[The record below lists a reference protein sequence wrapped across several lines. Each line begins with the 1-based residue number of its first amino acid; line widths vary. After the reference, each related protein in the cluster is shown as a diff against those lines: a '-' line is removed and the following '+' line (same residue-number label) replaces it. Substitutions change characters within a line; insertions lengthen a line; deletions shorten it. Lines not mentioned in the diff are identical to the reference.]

1 MGNGFGSL
9 YIGASG
15 LQNAQYALN
24 TTANNLANVN
34 TTGYVRQQVR
44 FADKNYN
51 KLKDPNKNVNM
62 QQYGLGVSIG
72 DVVHA
77 RDIFLDKSY
86 RQENGRKGFYTSFY
100 EITDYVQ
107 DLFQELNGEQFKQSV
122 SDLHQAFQELE
133 PNMDNSTQQ
142 NLVLEKADLLLS
154 RTKSLY
160 DDMKS
165 YQSNINEQIKDDV
178 DRVNEIGNR
187 IYELNL
193 QIQKVEAGGQETA
206 MTLRDERDNL
216 LDELGGYGSVSI
228 KEDATGFTYVDF
240 ESTPFIDD
248 NKCYNIGLQE
258 DKETG
263 FYTPYWTQLSD
274 VDKQQ
279 YVRVFK
285 KNEVISTDLNTD
297 VGSIKA
303 KLLARGDGYGTYQDL
318 ESEEAYDRISGCTMM
333 ETEAQ
338 VSALL
343 HNIVT
348 KINDAYCPNK
358 TVDTDVTYT
367 DADGNQVSLKGK
379 KVLDAANCAVGEDG
393 QLPPRELF
401 TRVGMDRYTKVTGDD
416 GNTYYVY
423 NEEDENDSTT
433 LYSLNNISINKELRK
448 QITLMPY
455 KNQNGTDYPLGEKL
469 MSLWNDKEMTLN
481 PYDKKPCT
489 FEGYYDK
496 LIGQIGN
503 DGSTFQ
509 SASETLTGA
518 LSSID
523 NQRQQTI
530 GVSSDEELTH
540 MIKFQSAYNASSR
553 FMTVISQMT
562 ELIVTKDMS
571 ERKTK
576 MIELGDAFIA
586 FPGGTGTLEEISE
599 VMSMVSLG
607 QLKAP
612 CILYDL
618 KDYYAGLKAQL
629 EHMIELGLS
638 SRQRQEGIC
647 FAKDL
652 DQIKEIINRCV

>member
-77 RDIFLDKSY
+77 RDIFLDKYY

-122 SDLHQAFQELE
+122 SDLHRAFQELE

-178 DRVNEIGNR
+178 DRVNKIGNR

-367 DADGNQVSLKGK
+367 DVDGNQVSLKGK

-423 NEEDENDSTT
+423 NEEDENDPTT

-523 NQRQQTI
+523 NQRQQTM

-562 ELIVTKDMS
+562 ELIVT
-571 ERKTK
+571 
-576 MIELGDAFIA
+576 
-586 FPGGTGTLEEISE
+586 
-599 VMSMVSLG
+599 
-607 QLKAP
+607 
-612 CILYDL
+612 
-618 KDYYAGLKAQL
+618 GLK
-629 EHMIELGLS
+629 
-638 SRQRQEGIC
+638 
-647 FAKDL
+647 
-652 DQIKEIINRCV
+652 

>member
-133 PNMDNSTQQ
+133 PNMDNSTKQ

-178 DRVNEIGNR
+178 DRVNKIGNR

-503 DGSTFQ
+503 DGNTFQ

-523 NQRQQTI
+523 NQRQQTM

-562 ELIVTKDMS
+562 ELIVT
-571 ERKTK
+571 
-576 MIELGDAFIA
+576 
-586 FPGGTGTLEEISE
+586 
-599 VMSMVSLG
+599 
-607 QLKAP
+607 
-612 CILYDL
+612 
-618 KDYYAGLKAQL
+618 GLK
-629 EHMIELGLS
+629 
-638 SRQRQEGIC
+638 
-647 FAKDL
+647 
-652 DQIKEIINRCV
+652 

>member
-77 RDIFLDKSY
+77 RDIFLDKFY

-178 DRVNEIGNR
+178 DRVNKIGNR

-358 TVDTDVTYT
+358 TVDTDVTYI

-423 NEEDENDSTT
+423 NEEDENDPTT

-469 MSLWNDKEMTLN
+469 MSLWNDKGMTLN

-523 NQRQQTI
+523 NQRQQTM

-562 ELIVTKDMS
+562 ELIVT
-571 ERKTK
+571 
-576 MIELGDAFIA
+576 
-586 FPGGTGTLEEISE
+586 
-599 VMSMVSLG
+599 
-607 QLKAP
+607 
-612 CILYDL
+612 
-618 KDYYAGLKAQL
+618 GLK
-629 EHMIELGLS
+629 
-638 SRQRQEGIC
+638 
-647 FAKDL
+647 
-652 DQIKEIINRCV
+652 

>member
-122 SDLHQAFQELE
+122 NDLHQAFQELE

-178 DRVNEIGNR
+178 DRVNKIGNR

-379 KVLDAANCAVGEDG
+379 KVLDAENCAVGEDG

-469 MSLWNDKEMTLN
+469 MSLWNDKGMTLN

-523 NQRQQTI
+523 NQRQQTM

-562 ELIVTKDMS
+562 ELIVT
-571 ERKTK
+571 
-576 MIELGDAFIA
+576 
-586 FPGGTGTLEEISE
+586 
-599 VMSMVSLG
+599 
-607 QLKAP
+607 
-612 CILYDL
+612 
-618 KDYYAGLKAQL
+618 GLK
-629 EHMIELGLS
+629 
-638 SRQRQEGIC
+638 
-647 FAKDL
+647 
-652 DQIKEIINRCV
+652 

>member
-44 FADKNYN
+44 FADKTYN

-178 DRVNEIGNR
+178 DRVNKIGNR

-258 DKETG
+258 DEETG

-503 DGSTFQ
+503 DGNTFQ

-523 NQRQQTI
+523 NQRQQTM

-562 ELIVTKDMS
+562 ELIVT
-571 ERKTK
+571 
-576 MIELGDAFIA
+576 
-586 FPGGTGTLEEISE
+586 
-599 VMSMVSLG
+599 
-607 QLKAP
+607 
-612 CILYDL
+612 
-618 KDYYAGLKAQL
+618 GLK
-629 EHMIELGLS
+629 
-638 SRQRQEGIC
+638 
-647 FAKDL
+647 
-652 DQIKEIINRCV
+652 

>member
-44 FADKNYN
+44 FADKTYN

-133 PNMDNSTQQ
+133 PNMDNSTKQ

-503 DGSTFQ
+503 DGNTFQ

-523 NQRQQTI
+523 NQRQQTM

-540 MIKFQSAYNASSR
+540 MIKFQSAYNASYDGNQSDDR
-553 FMTVISQMT
+553 TDRDRIEIEIRRRSYAITVFWIEYRGKCVVGISD
-562 ELIVTKDMS
+562 LS
-571 ERKTK
+571 EYSGKQRCKCADKRIYQTDGK
-576 MIELGDAFIA
+576 SGSNRSD
-586 FPGGTGTLEEISE
+586 S
-599 VMSMVSLG
+599 
-607 QLKAP
+607 
-612 CILYDL
+612 CIY
-618 KDYYAGLKAQL
+618 
-629 EHMIELGLS
+629 
-638 SRQRQEGIC
+638 
-647 FAKDL
+647 
-652 DQIKEIINRCV
+652 QIW

>member
-44 FADKNYN
+44 FADKTYN

-86 RQENGRKGFYTSFY
+86 RQVNGRKGFYTSFY

-178 DRVNEIGNR
+178 DRVNKIGNR

-503 DGSTFQ
+503 DGNTFQ

-523 NQRQQTI
+523 NQRQQTM

-562 ELIVTKDMS
+562 ELIVT
-571 ERKTK
+571 
-576 MIELGDAFIA
+576 
-586 FPGGTGTLEEISE
+586 
-599 VMSMVSLG
+599 
-607 QLKAP
+607 
-612 CILYDL
+612 
-618 KDYYAGLKAQL
+618 GLK
-629 EHMIELGLS
+629 
-638 SRQRQEGIC
+638 
-647 FAKDL
+647 
-652 DQIKEIINRCV
+652 

>member
-44 FADKNYN
+44 FADKTYN

-178 DRVNEIGNR
+178 DRVNKIGNR

-401 TRVGMDRYTKVTGDD
+401 TRVGMNRYTKVTGDD

-503 DGSTFQ
+503 DGNTFQ

-523 NQRQQTI
+523 NQRQQTM

-562 ELIVTKDMS
+562 ELIVT
-571 ERKTK
+571 
-576 MIELGDAFIA
+576 
-586 FPGGTGTLEEISE
+586 
-599 VMSMVSLG
+599 
-607 QLKAP
+607 
-612 CILYDL
+612 
-618 KDYYAGLKAQL
+618 GLK
-629 EHMIELGLS
+629 
-638 SRQRQEGIC
+638 
-647 FAKDL
+647 
-652 DQIKEIINRCV
+652 

>member
-44 FADKNYN
+44 FADKTYN

-178 DRVNEIGNR
+178 DRVNKIGNR

-333 ETEAQ
+333 ETEEQ

-348 KINDAYCPNK
+348 KINDAY
-358 TVDTDVTYT
+358 
-367 DADGNQVSLKGK
+367 
-379 KVLDAANCAVGEDG
+379 
-393 QLPPRELF
+393 
-401 TRVGMDRYTKVTGDD
+401 
-416 GNTYYVY
+416 
-423 NEEDENDSTT
+423 
-433 LYSLNNISINKELRK
+433 
-448 QITLMPY
+448 
-455 KNQNGTDYPLGEKL
+455 
-469 MSLWNDKEMTLN
+469 
-481 PYDKKPCT
+481 
-489 FEGYYDK
+489 
-496 LIGQIGN
+496 
-503 DGSTFQ
+503 
-509 SASETLTGA
+509 
-518 LSSID
+518 
-523 NQRQQTI
+523 
-530 GVSSDEELTH
+530 
-540 MIKFQSAYNASSR
+540 
-553 FMTVISQMT
+553 
-562 ELIVTKDMS
+562 
-571 ERKTK
+571 
-576 MIELGDAFIA
+576 
-586 FPGGTGTLEEISE
+586 
-599 VMSMVSLG
+599 
-607 QLKAP
+607 
-612 CILYDL
+612 
-618 KDYYAGLKAQL
+618 
-629 EHMIELGLS
+629 
-638 SRQRQEGIC
+638 
-647 FAKDL
+647 
-652 DQIKEIINRCV
+652 

>member
-178 DRVNEIGNR
+178 DRVNKIGNR

-206 MTLRDERDNL
+206 MTLRDERDNP

-423 NEEDENDSTT
+423 NEEDENDPTT

-489 FEGYYDK
+489 FEGYYNK

-523 NQRQQTI
+523 NQRQQTM

-562 ELIVTKDMS
+562 ELIVT
-571 ERKTK
+571 
-576 MIELGDAFIA
+576 
-586 FPGGTGTLEEISE
+586 
-599 VMSMVSLG
+599 
-607 QLKAP
+607 
-612 CILYDL
+612 
-618 KDYYAGLKAQL
+618 GLK
-629 EHMIELGLS
+629 
-638 SRQRQEGIC
+638 
-647 FAKDL
+647 
-652 DQIKEIINRCV
+652 

>member
-44 FADKNYN
+44 FADKTYN

-86 RQENGRKGFYTSFY
+86 RQENGRKGFYASFY

-178 DRVNEIGNR
+178 DRVNKIGNR

-489 FEGYYDK
+489 FEGYYNK

-503 DGSTFQ
+503 DGNTFQ

-523 NQRQQTI
+523 NQRQQTM

-562 ELIVTKDMS
+562 ELIVT
-571 ERKTK
+571 
-576 MIELGDAFIA
+576 
-586 FPGGTGTLEEISE
+586 
-599 VMSMVSLG
+599 
-607 QLKAP
+607 
-612 CILYDL
+612 
-618 KDYYAGLKAQL
+618 GLK
-629 EHMIELGLS
+629 
-638 SRQRQEGIC
+638 
-647 FAKDL
+647 
-652 DQIKEIINRCV
+652 

>member
-77 RDIFLDKSY
+77 RDIFLDKYY

-133 PNMDNSTQQ
+133 PNMDNSTKQ

-178 DRVNEIGNR
+178 DRVNKIGNR

-358 TVDTDVTYT
+358 TVDTDVTYI

-423 NEEDENDSTT
+423 NEEDENDPTT

-523 NQRQQTI
+523 NQRQQTM

-562 ELIVTKDMS
+562 ELIVT
-571 ERKTK
+571 
-576 MIELGDAFIA
+576 
-586 FPGGTGTLEEISE
+586 
-599 VMSMVSLG
+599 
-607 QLKAP
+607 
-612 CILYDL
+612 
-618 KDYYAGLKAQL
+618 GLK
-629 EHMIELGLS
+629 
-638 SRQRQEGIC
+638 
-647 FAKDL
+647 
-652 DQIKEIINRCV
+652 

>member
-44 FADKNYN
+44 FADKTYN

-133 PNMDNSTQQ
+133 PNMDNSTKQ

-178 DRVNEIGNR
+178 DRVNKIGNR

-503 DGSTFQ
+503 DGNTFQ

-523 NQRQQTI
+523 NQRQQTM

-562 ELIVTKDMS
+562 ELIVT
-571 ERKTK
+571 
-576 MIELGDAFIA
+576 
-586 FPGGTGTLEEISE
+586 
-599 VMSMVSLG
+599 
-607 QLKAP
+607 
-612 CILYDL
+612 
-618 KDYYAGLKAQL
+618 GLK
-629 EHMIELGLS
+629 
-638 SRQRQEGIC
+638 
-647 FAKDL
+647 
-652 DQIKEIINRCV
+652 

>member
-44 FADKNYN
+44 FADKTYN

-178 DRVNEIGNR
+178 DRVNKIGNR

-228 KEDATGFTYVDF
+228 KEDATGFTHVDF

-423 NEEDENDSTT
+423 NEEDENDPTT

-469 MSLWNDKEMTLN
+469 MSLWNDKGMTLN

-523 NQRQQTI
+523 NQRQQTM

-562 ELIVTKDMS
+562 ELIVT
-571 ERKTK
+571 
-576 MIELGDAFIA
+576 
-586 FPGGTGTLEEISE
+586 
-599 VMSMVSLG
+599 
-607 QLKAP
+607 
-612 CILYDL
+612 
-618 KDYYAGLKAQL
+618 GLK
-629 EHMIELGLS
+629 
-638 SRQRQEGIC
+638 
-647 FAKDL
+647 
-652 DQIKEIINRCV
+652 

>member
-51 KLKDPNKNVNM
+51 KLKDTNKNENM

-178 DRVNEIGNR
+178 DRVNKIGNR

-503 DGSTFQ
+503 DGNTFQ

-523 NQRQQTI
+523 NQRQQTM

-562 ELIVTKDMS
+562 ELIVT
-571 ERKTK
+571 
-576 MIELGDAFIA
+576 
-586 FPGGTGTLEEISE
+586 
-599 VMSMVSLG
+599 
-607 QLKAP
+607 
-612 CILYDL
+612 
-618 KDYYAGLKAQL
+618 GLK
-629 EHMIELGLS
+629 
-638 SRQRQEGIC
+638 
-647 FAKDL
+647 
-652 DQIKEIINRCV
+652 

>member
-1 MGNGFGSL
+1 MGHL
-9 YIGASG
+9 
-15 LQNAQYALN
+15 AQYALN

-44 FADKNYN
+44 FADKTYN

-178 DRVNEIGNR
+178 DRVNKIGNR

-503 DGSTFQ
+503 DGNTFQ

-523 NQRQQTI
+523 NQRQQTM

-562 ELIVTKDMS
+562 ELIVT
-571 ERKTK
+571 
-576 MIELGDAFIA
+576 
-586 FPGGTGTLEEISE
+586 
-599 VMSMVSLG
+599 
-607 QLKAP
+607 
-612 CILYDL
+612 
-618 KDYYAGLKAQL
+618 GLK
-629 EHMIELGLS
+629 
-638 SRQRQEGIC
+638 
-647 FAKDL
+647 
-652 DQIKEIINRCV
+652 

>member
-77 RDIFLDKSY
+77 RDIFLDKFY

-122 SDLHQAFQELE
+122 GDLHQAFQELE

-165 YQSNINEQIKDDV
+165 YQSNINEQIKDYV
-178 DRVNEIGNR
+178 DRVNKIGNR

-423 NEEDENDSTT
+423 NEEDENDPTT

-523 NQRQQTI
+523 NQRQQTM

-562 ELIVTKDMS
+562 ELIVT
-571 ERKTK
+571 
-576 MIELGDAFIA
+576 
-586 FPGGTGTLEEISE
+586 
-599 VMSMVSLG
+599 
-607 QLKAP
+607 
-612 CILYDL
+612 
-618 KDYYAGLKAQL
+618 GLK
-629 EHMIELGLS
+629 
-638 SRQRQEGIC
+638 
-647 FAKDL
+647 
-652 DQIKEIINRCV
+652 

>member
-44 FADKNYN
+44 FADKTYN

-86 RQENGRKGFYTSFY
+86 RQENGRKGFYASFY

-133 PNMDNSTQQ
+133 PNMDNSTKQ

-178 DRVNEIGNR
+178 DRVNKIGNR

-423 NEEDENDSTT
+423 NEEDENDPTT

-523 NQRQQTI
+523 NQRQQTM

-562 ELIVTKDMS
+562 ELIVT
-571 ERKTK
+571 
-576 MIELGDAFIA
+576 
-586 FPGGTGTLEEISE
+586 
-599 VMSMVSLG
+599 
-607 QLKAP
+607 
-612 CILYDL
+612 
-618 KDYYAGLKAQL
+618 GLK
-629 EHMIELGLS
+629 
-638 SRQRQEGIC
+638 
-647 FAKDL
+647 
-652 DQIKEIINRCV
+652 

>member
-44 FADKNYN
+44 FADKTYN

-178 DRVNEIGNR
+178 DRVNKIGNR

-496 LIGQIGN
+496 LIVQIGN
-503 DGSTFQ
+503 DGNTFQ

-523 NQRQQTI
+523 NQRQQTM

-562 ELIVTKDMS
+562 ELIVT
-571 ERKTK
+571 
-576 MIELGDAFIA
+576 
-586 FPGGTGTLEEISE
+586 
-599 VMSMVSLG
+599 
-607 QLKAP
+607 
-612 CILYDL
+612 
-618 KDYYAGLKAQL
+618 GLK
-629 EHMIELGLS
+629 
-638 SRQRQEGIC
+638 
-647 FAKDL
+647 
-652 DQIKEIINRCV
+652 

>member
-44 FADKNYN
+44 FADKTYN

-178 DRVNEIGNR
+178 DRVNKIGNR

-423 NEEDENDSTT
+423 NEEDENDPMT

-469 MSLWNDKEMTLN
+469 MSLWNDKGMTLN

-503 DGSTFQ
+503 DGNTFQ

-523 NQRQQTI
+523 NQRQQTM

-562 ELIVTKDMS
+562 ELIVT
-571 ERKTK
+571 
-576 MIELGDAFIA
+576 
-586 FPGGTGTLEEISE
+586 
-599 VMSMVSLG
+599 
-607 QLKAP
+607 
-612 CILYDL
+612 
-618 KDYYAGLKAQL
+618 GLK
-629 EHMIELGLS
+629 
-638 SRQRQEGIC
+638 
-647 FAKDL
+647 
-652 DQIKEIINRCV
+652 

>member
-44 FADKNYN
+44 FADKTYN

-263 FYTPYWTQLSD
+263 FNTPYWTQLSD

-401 TRVGMDRYTKVTGDD
+401 TRVGMDRYIKVTGDD

-523 NQRQQTI
+523 NQRQQTM

-562 ELIVTKDMS
+562 ELIVT
-571 ERKTK
+571 
-576 MIELGDAFIA
+576 
-586 FPGGTGTLEEISE
+586 
-599 VMSMVSLG
+599 
-607 QLKAP
+607 
-612 CILYDL
+612 
-618 KDYYAGLKAQL
+618 GLK
-629 EHMIELGLS
+629 
-638 SRQRQEGIC
+638 
-647 FAKDL
+647 
-652 DQIKEIINRCV
+652 

>member
-86 RQENGRKGFYTSFY
+86 RQENGRKGFYASFY

-133 PNMDNSTQQ
+133 PNMDNSTKQ

-178 DRVNEIGNR
+178 DRVNKIGNR

-423 NEEDENDSTT
+423 NEEDENDPTT

-523 NQRQQTI
+523 NQRQQTM

-562 ELIVTKDMS
+562 ELIVT
-571 ERKTK
+571 
-576 MIELGDAFIA
+576 
-586 FPGGTGTLEEISE
+586 
-599 VMSMVSLG
+599 
-607 QLKAP
+607 
-612 CILYDL
+612 
-618 KDYYAGLKAQL
+618 GLK
-629 EHMIELGLS
+629 
-638 SRQRQEGIC
+638 
-647 FAKDL
+647 
-652 DQIKEIINRCV
+652 

>member
-44 FADKNYN
+44 FADKTYN

-178 DRVNEIGNR
+178 DRVNKIGNR

-228 KEDATGFTYVDF
+228 KEDATGFTHVDF

-503 DGSTFQ
+503 DGNTFQ

-523 NQRQQTI
+523 NQRQQTM

-562 ELIVTKDMS
+562 ELIVT
-571 ERKTK
+571 
-576 MIELGDAFIA
+576 
-586 FPGGTGTLEEISE
+586 
-599 VMSMVSLG
+599 
-607 QLKAP
+607 
-612 CILYDL
+612 
-618 KDYYAGLKAQL
+618 GLK
-629 EHMIELGLS
+629 
-638 SRQRQEGIC
+638 
-647 FAKDL
+647 
-652 DQIKEIINRCV
+652 

>member
-44 FADKNYN
+44 FADKTYN

-100 EITDYVQ
+100 EISDYVQ
-107 DLFQELNGEQFKQSV
+107 DLFQELNGEQFKQSI

-178 DRVNEIGNR
+178 DRVNKIGNR

-248 NKCYNIGLQE
+248 NRCYNIELQE

-263 FYTPYWTQLSD
+263 FYTPYWPQLSD
-274 VDKQQ
+274 TDKQQ

-285 KNEVISTDLNTD
+285 KKEVISTDLNTD

-318 ESEEAYDRISGCTMM
+318 ESEGAYDQISGCTMM

-338 VSALL
+338 ISALL

-358 TVDTDVTYT
+358 TVDADVSYT
-367 DADGNQVSLKGK
+367 DANGNQVSLKGK
-379 KVLDAANCAVGEDG
+379 KVLDTENCAVGEDG

-469 MSLWNDKEMTLN
+469 MSLWNDKDMTLN

-503 DGSTFQ
+503 DGSTYQ

-523 NQRQQTI
+523 NQRQQTM

-562 ELIVTKDMS
+562 ELIVT
-571 ERKTK
+571 
-576 MIELGDAFIA
+576 
-586 FPGGTGTLEEISE
+586 
-599 VMSMVSLG
+599 
-607 QLKAP
+607 
-612 CILYDL
+612 
-618 KDYYAGLKAQL
+618 GLK
-629 EHMIELGLS
+629 
-638 SRQRQEGIC
+638 
-647 FAKDL
+647 
-652 DQIKEIINRCV
+652 

>member
-44 FADKNYN
+44 FADKTYN

-178 DRVNEIGNR
+178 DRVNKIGNR

-228 KEDATGFTYVDF
+228 KEDSTGFTYVDF

-274 VDKQQ
+274 VDKQR

-523 NQRQQTI
+523 NQRQQTM

-562 ELIVTKDMS
+562 ELIVT
-571 ERKTK
+571 
-576 MIELGDAFIA
+576 
-586 FPGGTGTLEEISE
+586 
-599 VMSMVSLG
+599 
-607 QLKAP
+607 
-612 CILYDL
+612 
-618 KDYYAGLKAQL
+618 GLK
-629 EHMIELGLS
+629 
-638 SRQRQEGIC
+638 
-647 FAKDL
+647 
-652 DQIKEIINRCV
+652 

>member
-44 FADKNYN
+44 FADKTYN

-107 DLFQELNGEQFKQSV
+107 DLFQELNGKQFKQSV

-178 DRVNEIGNR
+178 DRVNKIGNR

-503 DGSTFQ
+503 DGNTFQ

-523 NQRQQTI
+523 NQRQQTM

-562 ELIVTKDMS
+562 ELIVT
-571 ERKTK
+571 
-576 MIELGDAFIA
+576 
-586 FPGGTGTLEEISE
+586 
-599 VMSMVSLG
+599 
-607 QLKAP
+607 
-612 CILYDL
+612 
-618 KDYYAGLKAQL
+618 GLK
-629 EHMIELGLS
+629 
-638 SRQRQEGIC
+638 
-647 FAKDL
+647 
-652 DQIKEIINRCV
+652 

>member
-178 DRVNEIGNR
+178 DRVNKIGNR

-469 MSLWNDKEMTLN
+469 MSLWNDKEMALN

-503 DGSTFQ
+503 DGNTFQ

-523 NQRQQTI
+523 NQRQQTM

-562 ELIVTKDMS
+562 ELIVT
-571 ERKTK
+571 
-576 MIELGDAFIA
+576 
-586 FPGGTGTLEEISE
+586 
-599 VMSMVSLG
+599 
-607 QLKAP
+607 
-612 CILYDL
+612 
-618 KDYYAGLKAQL
+618 GLK
-629 EHMIELGLS
+629 
-638 SRQRQEGIC
+638 
-647 FAKDL
+647 
-652 DQIKEIINRCV
+652 

>member
-178 DRVNEIGNR
+178 DRVNKIGNR

-423 NEEDENDSTT
+423 NEEDENDPTT

-448 QITLMPY
+448 QITLIPY
-455 KNQNGTDYPLGEKL
+455 KNQNATDYPLREKL
-469 MSLWNDKEMTLN
+469 MSLSNDKEMTLN

-523 NQRQQTI
+523 NQRQQTM

-562 ELIVTKDMS
+562 ELIVT
-571 ERKTK
+571 
-576 MIELGDAFIA
+576 
-586 FPGGTGTLEEISE
+586 
-599 VMSMVSLG
+599 
-607 QLKAP
+607 
-612 CILYDL
+612 
-618 KDYYAGLKAQL
+618 GLK
-629 EHMIELGLS
+629 
-638 SRQRQEGIC
+638 
-647 FAKDL
+647 
-652 DQIKEIINRCV
+652 

>member
-44 FADKNYN
+44 FADKTYN

-274 VDKQQ
+274 VDKQR

-503 DGSTFQ
+503 DGNTFQ

-523 NQRQQTI
+523 NQRQQTM

-562 ELIVTKDMS
+562 ELIVT
-571 ERKTK
+571 
-576 MIELGDAFIA
+576 
-586 FPGGTGTLEEISE
+586 
-599 VMSMVSLG
+599 
-607 QLKAP
+607 
-612 CILYDL
+612 
-618 KDYYAGLKAQL
+618 GLK
-629 EHMIELGLS
+629 
-638 SRQRQEGIC
+638 
-647 FAKDL
+647 
-652 DQIKEIINRCV
+652 

>member
-77 RDIFLDKSY
+77 RDIFLDKYY

-133 PNMDNSTQQ
+133 PNMDNSTKQ

-178 DRVNEIGNR
+178 DRVNKIGNR

-358 TVDTDVTYT
+358 TVDTDVTYI

-423 NEEDENDSTT
+423 NEEDENDPTT

-448 QITLMPY
+448 QITLMPH

-489 FEGYYDK
+489 FEGYYNK

-523 NQRQQTI
+523 NQRQQTM

-562 ELIVTKDMS
+562 ELIVT
-571 ERKTK
+571 
-576 MIELGDAFIA
+576 
-586 FPGGTGTLEEISE
+586 
-599 VMSMVSLG
+599 
-607 QLKAP
+607 
-612 CILYDL
+612 
-618 KDYYAGLKAQL
+618 GLK
-629 EHMIELGLS
+629 
-638 SRQRQEGIC
+638 
-647 FAKDL
+647 
-652 DQIKEIINRCV
+652 